1 MLTSGFSTYFCGL
14 WMGEW
19 NLAFAFLW
27 DKLAW
32 HSSSFPYLIYP
43 CVKND
48 GCFYKLLLFQDFWSS
63 VLIICF
69 DRNES
74 LDFFFLF
81 ASSLKP
87 KSSWKSSLD
96 LLCSHPHCFTG
107 EQTLSQYEE
116 FGLWGELPWGP
127 ENWVELI
134 LDKMLPL
141 EKHVMV

>member
-1 MLTSGFSTYFCGL
+1 MLTWGFSTYFCGL

-63 VLIICF
+63 VLIISF

-74 LDFFFLF
+74 LDFFFSFLLVLWNQNHLER
-81 ASSLKP
+81 AVLICCVPIPVVLLENKPCLSMKSLV
-87 KSSWKSSLD
+87 
-96 LLCSHPHCFTG
+96 C
-107 EQTLSQYEE
+107 EE
-116 FGLWGELPWGP
+116 NCPGGQKTE
-127 ENWVELI
+127 
-134 LDKMLPL
+134 
-141 EKHVMV
+141 